1 MRAGTLVC
9 NHPFHFLPMYFLTF
23 KWNHV
28 HFIAI
33 LLLVTAVS
41 GSCDCDVNGIN
52 HLESHSRIFTVVNL
66 NDSGLTHAG
75 YFLECSLL
83 VVGSAFLAMLCM
95 GTVQVLCS
103 QCLCRAR
110 TTRIAPLLR
119 TTTPTPNHY
128 NKMNSGQNEDKVIK
142 LNRTKRITFYKRK
155 NRNLKDKVRP
165 LGIFIFIL

>member
-1 MRAGTLVC
+1 M
-9 NHPFHFLPMYFLTF
+9 
-23 KWNHV
+23 
-28 HFIAI
+28 
-33 LLLVTAVS
+33 
-41 GSCDCDVNGIN
+41 
-52 HLESHSRIFTVVNL
+52 ESHSRIFTVVNL

-165 LGIFIFIL
+165 LGIFIFIFIKKNKKSEKFLLGQSMQNFEANSVVPTILTGEIQILARSVIS